1 MGYEKPAKKIST
13 LDSIEG
19 NKVYIVEKY
28 KNDGKTAVCNLA
40 SINLSKVY
48 TKEDIERVV
57 PTAIRMLDNVIDL
70 NFYPHRKVKDTNSK
84 SRAIGL
90 GVMGEAQM
98 LAEAKIHWGSDE
110 HLNKIDEIMEQISF
124 EAINA
129 SSN

>member
-1 MGYEKPAKKIST
+1 M
-13 LDSIEG
+13 
-19 NKVYIVEKY
+19 
-28 KNDGKTAVCNLA
+28 
-40 SINLSKVY
+40 Y

-70 NFYPHRKVKDTNSK
+70 NFYPHRKVKDTNLK

-98 LAEAKIHWGSDE
+98 LAEAKIYWGSDE

>member
-1 MGYEKPAKKIST
+1 
-13 LDSIEG
+13 
-19 NKVYIVEKY
+19 
-28 KNDGKTAVCNLA
+28 
-40 SINLSKVY
+40 
-48 TKEDIERVV
+48 
-57 PTAIRMLDNVIDL
+57 MLDNVIDL
-70 NFYPHRKVKDTNSK
+70 NFYPHRKVKDTNLK

-129 SSN
+129 SSNLALEKVLMKILKDQIGARGFFLLM